1 MPSSDIILL
10 ILVCLVLGAVLGIYG
25 VYKLL
30 QYGLKGL
37 TFDELK
43 AKIDKSLREHD
54 GELKKFD
61 FNFDEKVFEIKIAF
75 PGLEEKFR
83 EKSKNG

>member
-1 MPSSDIILL
+1 MPMSDIILL
-10 ILVCLVLGAVLGIYG
+10 ILACLVLGAVLGVYG

-30 QYGLKGL
+30 QYGLKSL

-54 GELKKFD
+54 GELRKFD

-75 PGLEEKFR
+75 PGLEEKFK
-83 EKSKNG
+83 ENSKNG

>member
-10 ILVCLVLGAVLGIYG
+10 ILACLVLGAVFGIYG

-30 QYGLKGL
+30 QYGLKSL

-43 AKIDKSLREHD
+43 AKVDKSLREHD

-75 PGLEEKFR
+75 PGLEEKFKER
-83 EKSKNG
+83 SKNG